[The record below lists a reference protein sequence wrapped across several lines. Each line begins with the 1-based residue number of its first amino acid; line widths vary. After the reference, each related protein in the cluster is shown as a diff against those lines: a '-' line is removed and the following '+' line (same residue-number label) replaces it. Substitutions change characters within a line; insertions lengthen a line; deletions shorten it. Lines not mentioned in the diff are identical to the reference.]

1 MSNGRPSLFT
11 DIVLLAGLFAFAHQ
25 LDRSHRSHRGQAAG
39 SISDESLLRP
49 SQEPPGVQKGRI
61 NQPGR
66 GRSASSPTGIPGK
79 GWMDVLWRI
88 YNQLQNDRL
97 LAVAAGVV
105 FYMLLALFPA
115 LTALVS
121 LYGLVSDPAE
131 INAQLALLA
140 GVVPSDVVAIIRDQV
155 TRVSEAR
162 SGSLGLGF
170 LIGIAFAL
178 WSTNGGMKA
187 IIDSLNVVYD
197 EREERSFVV
206 LTLVSFAFTIG
217 SLVFVV
223 LAMSAVVIAPLVLPW
238 LGMESLREQIISL
251 LRWPALL
258 IIVLLWL
265 ALLYRYGPCRTAAQW
280 RWLSV
285 GSVFAALC
293 WLAVSSLFSWYL
305 SNFANYNATYGS
317 LGAVIGLM
325 MWLWVSVI
333 VILFGAELNAE
344 LEHQTAEDTTVRPK
358 QPLGE
363 RGAVMA
369 DTVGKAWR

>member
-1 MSNGRPSLFT
+1 
-11 DIVLLAGLFAFAHQ
+11 
-25 LDRSHRSHRGQAAG
+25 
-39 SISDESLLRP
+39 
-49 SQEPPGVQKGRI
+49 
-61 NQPGR
+61 
-66 GRSASSPTGIPGK
+66 
-79 GWMDVLWRI
+79 MDVLWRI

-238 LGMESLREQIISL
+238 LGMESLSEQIISL

-333 VILFGAELNAE
+333 VVLFGAELNAE

>member
-66 GRSASSPTGIPGK
+66 GRSASSPTGIPGN

>member
-1 MSNGRPSLFT
+1 M
-11 DIVLLAGLFAFAHQ
+11 
-25 LDRSHRSHRGQAAG
+25 
-39 SISDESLLRP
+39 RP

-66 GRSASSPTGIPGK
+66 GRSASSPTGIPGN

-105 FYMLLALFPA
+105 FYILLALFPA

-238 LGMESLREQIISL
+238 LGMESLSEQIISL

-325 MWLWVSVI
+325 MWLWVSII

-358 QPLGE
+358 QSLGE

>member
-1 MSNGRPSLFT
+1 MSNSRPALIT

-25 LDRSHRSHRGQAAG
+25 LDRSDRGRAGRAAQSVSADNG
-39 SISDESLLRP
+39 LRP

-79 GWMDVLWRI
+79 GWMDVFWRI

-197 EREERSFVV
+197 EREERSFIV

-223 LAMSAVVIAPLVLPW
+223 LAMSAVVITPLVLPW
-238 LGMESLREQIISL
+238 LGMESLSERIISL

-265 ALLYRYGPCRTAAQW
+265 SLLYRYGPCRTAAQW

-285 GSVFAALC
+285 GSLFAALC
-293 WLAVSSLFSWYL
+293 WLAASSLFSWYL
-305 SNFANYNATYGS
+305 SNFANYNVTYGS

-344 LEHQTAEDTTVRPK
+344 LEHQTAEDTTVRPE

>member
-1 MSNGRPSLFT
+1 MSKRRPSLIT
-11 DIVLLAGLFAFAHQ
+11 DAVLLAGLFALAFQ
-25 LDRSHRSHRGQAAG
+25 LDRSGRNRGDAASSAVRS
-39 SISDESLLRP
+39 DNDLRP
-49 SQEPPGVQKGRI
+49 SQEPHRFQESRKKE
-61 NQPGR
+61 PGR
-66 GRSASSPTGIPGK
+66 GRTASSPSGIPSK

-88 YNQLQNDRL
+88 YNQLQSDRL

-131 INAQLALLA
+131 INAQLNLLA
-140 GVVPSDVVAIIRDQV
+140 GVVPNDVVAIIRDQV

-170 LIGIAFAL
+170 VIGIALAP

-197 EREERSFVV
+197 EREKRSFVK

-217 SLVFVV
+217 SLVFVFV
-223 LAMSAVVIAPLVLPW
+223 ALSAVVVTPILLPW
-238 LGMESLREQIISL
+238 LGLESLNERIISM
-251 LRWPALL
+251 LRWPGLL
-258 IIVLLWL
+258 IVVLLWL
-265 ALLYRYGPCRTAAQW
+265 ALLYRYGPSRTAAQW
-280 RWLSV
+280 QWLSV

-317 LGAVIGLM
+317 LGAVIGMM

-333 VILFGAELNAE
+333 VVLFGAELNAE
-344 LEHQTAEDTTVRPK
+344 LEHQTAEDTTVHPE

>member
-1 MSNGRPSLFT
+1 MSKSRPSLIS
-11 DIVLLAGLFAFAHQ
+11 DIVLLAGLFAVALQ
-25 LDRSHRSHRGQAAG
+25 LDRLHRGQG
-39 SISDESLLRP
+39 GRPSDSLSADGELRP
-49 SQEPPGVQKGRI
+49 SQEPQGFQNSRVKES
-61 NQPGR
+61 GR
-66 GRSASSPTGIPGK
+66 GRSASSPSGIPGK
-79 GWMDVLWRI
+79 GWMDVFWRI

-131 INAQLALLA
+131 INAQLNLLA

-162 SGSLGLGF
+162 SGSLGFGF

-197 EREERSFVV
+197 EHEQRSFVM

-217 SLVFVV
+217 SLVFVFV
-223 LAMSAVVIAPLVLPW
+223 AMSAVVITPLLLPW
-238 LGMESLREQIISL
+238 LGLESLNERIISM

-258 IIVLLWL
+258 IVVLFWL
-265 ALLYRYGPCRTAAQW
+265 ALLYRYGPSRTAAQW
-280 RWLSV
+280 QWLSV

-305 SNFANYNATYGS
+305 SNFANYNVTYGS

-344 LEHQTAEDTTVRPK
+344 LEHQTAEDTTVRPE

>member
-25 LDRSHRSHRGQAAG
+25 LDRSRRGRVGRGAQF
-39 SISDESLLRP
+39 ISDEDVLRP
-49 SQEPPGVQKGRI
+49 SQESPGVQKGRI

-131 INAQLALLA
+131 INAQLSLLA
-140 GVVPSDVVAIIRDQV
+140 GVVPNDVVAIIRDQV

-170 LIGIAFAL
+170 LIGIAFTL

-187 IIDSLNVVYD
+187 ITDSLNVVYD
-197 EREERSFVV
+197 EREERSFVI

-223 LAMSAVVIAPLVLPW
+223 LAISAVVITPLVLPW
-238 LGMESLREQIISL
+238 LGMESLSERIISL

-258 IIVLLWL
+258 IVVLLWL

-280 RWLSV
+280 RWLSI

-344 LEHQTAEDTTVRPK
+344 LEHQTAEDTTVRPE
-358 QPLGE
+358 QPIGE

>member
-1 MSNGRPSLFT
+1 MSNSRNSLLT
-11 DIVLLAGLFAFAHQ
+11 DIVLLAGLFALAFR
-25 LDRSHRSHRGQAAG
+25 LDGSRRDRGTDASGATLND
-39 SISDESLLRP
+39 SELRP
-49 SQEPPGVQKGRI
+49 SQEPHRVHESRKSE
-61 NQPGR
+61 PGR
-66 GRSASSPTGIPGK
+66 GRAASSPTGITGT

-88 YNQLQNDRL
+88 YNQLQKDRL

-131 INAQLALLA
+131 INAQLSVLA
-140 GVVPSDVVAIIRDQV
+140 GVVPNDVVAIIRDQV

-170 LIGIAFAL
+170 LIGLAFAL

-197 EREERSFVV
+197 EREKRSFVK

-217 SLVFVV
+217 SLVFVF
-223 LAMSAVVIAPLVLPW
+223 LALAAVVVTPILLPW
-238 LGMESLREQIISL
+238 LGLETVNERIISL

-258 IIVLLWL
+258 IVVLLWL
-265 ALLYRYGPCRTAAQW
+265 ALLYRYGPSRTAAQW
-280 RWLSV
+280 QWLSI

-293 WLAVSSLFSWYL
+293 WLAASSLFSWYL

-333 VILFGAELNAE
+333 IVLFGAELNAE
-344 LEHQTAEDTTVRPK
+344 LEHQTAEDTTVRPE
-358 QPLGE
+358 QPLGA

-369 DTVGKAWR
+369 DTVGKAWH